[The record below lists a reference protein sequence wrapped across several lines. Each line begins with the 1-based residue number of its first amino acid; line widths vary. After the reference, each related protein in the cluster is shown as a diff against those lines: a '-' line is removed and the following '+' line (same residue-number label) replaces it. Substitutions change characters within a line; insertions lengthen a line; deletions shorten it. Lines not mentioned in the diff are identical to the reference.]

1 MNRILYF
8 SCLNQARE
16 YLKRESHPF
25 PVAFQS
31 ENGTVSV
38 HTFST
43 VNSRSSAEDWVIQN
57 MTNMGIHG
65 QIVELEGEEE

>member
-8 SCLNQARE
+8 DNVNQARE

-25 PVAFQS
+25 PVAFLT

-43 VNSRSSAEDWVIQN
+43 ANSRSSAEDWVRQN
-57 MTNMGIHG
+57 MREMGVHG
-65 QIVELEGEEE
+65 QIVEIEGEEE